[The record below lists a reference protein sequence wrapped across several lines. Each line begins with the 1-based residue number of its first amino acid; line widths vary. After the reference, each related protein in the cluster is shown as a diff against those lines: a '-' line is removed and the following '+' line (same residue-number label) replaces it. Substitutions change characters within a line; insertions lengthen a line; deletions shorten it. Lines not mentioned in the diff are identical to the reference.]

1 MGNLPEPLTLSVQD
15 SAGKQLWGALKGKF
29 LGRARGGGPVGA
41 AALVCYGTGRL
52 GQSPNSKQRGRERG
66 RRGNKRGGG
75 GNLGG
80 PDFPTGKVSVPQ
92 HESPLALCPVRRS
105 AKGDN
110 TRSMT
115 EKRMPCSAAEVEHTV
130 IGWGQRQ
137 WLHRGWDGCFE
148 LSSPRTGSWISK
160 TDSICKLMHAATRD
174 SSVLH

>member
-15 SAGKQLWGALKGKF
+15 SAGKQLWGALLKGKF
-29 LGRARGGGPVGA
+29 LGRARGA
-41 AALVCYGTGRL
+41 AALVCYGTGRS

-66 RRGNKRGGG
+66 RRGNKRETLVGQI
-75 GNLGG
+75 
-80 PDFPTGKVSVPQ
+80 F
-92 HESPLALCPVRRS
+92 PLAKSVSHSMSLLWLCPVRRQR
-105 AKGDN
+105 GDN

-115 EKRMPCSAAEVEHTV
+115 EKRMPCSAAELEHIV

-137 WLHRGWDGCFE
+137 WLHRGRDACFE